1 MIFFFQSAELNI
13 AISILLQI
21 IMSACTKSQ
30 RSNREKTRS
39 NYASYILPRDNY
51 WYIKCPIASHWH
63 YVQPLLLWSVILFA
77 PSVSGRRK
85 QKIWIIQAHYKKNS
99 TVEVSYYSNTQ
110 LYIGPIW
117 NYSKSIKNWYKKCNC
132 FCHFYS
138 GNWIKSFCPRSS
150 VWSSWSFGS
159 LVKFKH

>member
-1 MIFFFQSAELNI
+1 MTHPPSSVDSEDKIKPYGSSWPLVELRLTKSMIFFQSAELNI

-63 YVQPLLLWSVILFA
+63 YVQPLLLWSVILFV

-85 QKIWIIQAHYKKNS
+85 QNIWIIQAHYKKKFN
-99 TVEVSYYSNTQ
+99 
-110 LYIGPIW
+110 
-117 NYSKSIKNWYKKCNC
+117 
-132 FCHFYS
+132 
-138 GNWIKSFCPRSS
+138 
-150 VWSSWSFGS
+150 SWSVVLFQHTIIYRTHME
-159 LVKFKH
+159 LFQVHKKLI